1 MTTTHTLPA
10 APAGSSHEAPTTV
23 PTADPAARPL
33 SVLALVLG
41 LASVVFG
48 QTFLVPIAAI
58 VLGVMGYRREPA
70 GKALAVWGIVLGSVM
85 AFGWLVAAVV
95 GIAMAGPLVLWS
107 LL

>member
-10 APAGSSHEAPTTV
+10 PAQSAPAI
-23 PTADPAARPL
+23 DPAASRAL
-33 SVLALVLG
+33 SISAFALG
-41 LASVVFG
+41 LASVAFG
-48 QTFLVPIAAI
+48 QTFIVPIAAI
-58 VLGVMGYRREPA
+58 VLGVMGCRREP
-70 GKALAVWGIVLGSVM
+70 GGRALAVWGIVLGSVM